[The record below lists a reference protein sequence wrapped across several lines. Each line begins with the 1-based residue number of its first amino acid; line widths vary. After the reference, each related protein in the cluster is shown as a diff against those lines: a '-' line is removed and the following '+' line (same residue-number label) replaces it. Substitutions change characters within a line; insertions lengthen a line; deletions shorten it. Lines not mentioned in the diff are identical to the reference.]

1 MKKLRIVFAFG
12 NRSLFRRHCV
22 GFDFNLS
29 FCGKQRTSGG
39 LYFYENSIADLGSSF
54 IWICKRTSTALC
66 HHCSSFRER
75 YEFDH
80 RFVSILHF
88 SHEIYGFSYLD
99 DNDKYSEKET
109 KPVYKKLGR
118 YDFFFKNRRS
128 ETDSLGEKINSYRLS
143 ERLIVFLR
151 PRTLSQQW
159 VVGEVFSCRPIST
172 SSLFSSSP
180 FSFLKV
186 VFSKTLTLMISLH
199 RATDHFGN
207 KVKQK
212 SSHCN
217 AYTQRYHNLFKVELH
232 FGHDIK
238 REHHVV
244 TSTSTEKRF
253 WNYSAWLKEPRRL
266 LLVMKWTLLYLFLT
280 AHVCTWK

>member
-1 MKKLRIVFAFG
+1 MINTAKRKQSQYIKNLRDMTI
-12 NRSLFRRHCV
+12 
-22 GFDFNLS
+22 
-29 FCGKQRTSGG
+29 
-39 LYFYENSIADLGSSF
+39 
-54 IWICKRTSTALC
+54 
-66 HHCSSFRER
+66 
-75 YEFDH
+75 
-80 RFVSILHF
+80 
-88 SHEIYGFSYLD
+88 
-99 DNDKYSEKET
+99 
-109 KPVYKKLGR
+109 
-118 YDFFFKNRRS
+118 FKNRRS
-128 ETDSLGEKINSYRLS
+128 EMGSLGEKINSYRLS
-143 ERLIVFLR
+143 ERLVVFLR
-151 PRTLSQQW
+151 PWTLSQRW
-159 VVGEVFSCRPIST
+159 VVGEVFTCRPIST

-238 REHHVV
+238 REHNVV

-253 WNYSAWLKEPRRL
+253 WNYSA
-266 LLVMKWTLLYLFLT
+266 
-280 AHVCTWK
+280 HVCTWK